1 MKVWMAPHGL
11 HIGYGEP
18 QDAAQL
24 ARLHAQG
31 FYRGW
36 PVSDFEAY
44 LAAPKITPCYI
55 AMDAR
60 RNISGFALIRTTGD
74 EAELLTI
81 AVDKWRRKKGIG
93 QALLRAVFDDLRHSP
108 VRSIFLEVADDNNS
122 AIGLY
127 RRHGFAD
134 IGTRK
139 GYYPRPDGSAAT
151 ALVMRADL
159 G

>member
-1 MKVWMAPHGL
+1 MKVWMAPQGL
-11 HIGYGEP
+11 HIGYGAP
-18 QDAAQL
+18 GDAGQL

-44 LAAPKITPCYI
+44 LAAPKVTPCYV
-55 AMDAR
+55 AMDAK
-60 RNISGFALIRTTGD
+60 RNISGFALIRLAGD

-81 AVDKWRRKKGIG
+81 AVDKWRRNKGLG
-93 QALLRAVFDDLRHSP
+93 QALLRAAFDDLRQSP
-108 VRSIFLEVADDNNS
+108 VRSMFLEVADDNKS
-122 AIGLY
+122 AIALY
-127 RRHGFAD
+127 RGFGFAD
-134 IGTRK
+134 VGTRK